1 MEVTFNIPIF
11 YAVLAVIDEGLNESY
26 NAWRQQHIDQGFS
39 WRPGSVSFRTLR
51 DVGNQSVTV
60 RRADQTNPRPDAQR
74 SILVPFTVS
83 PPGRLANSDLMEDQF
98 INMPGGSYSL
108 LFETG
113 YDVDS
118 EIWCDLTFVPGAPAT
133 AQILRADAV
142 LSPSY
147 PLLMEAEPV

>member
-1 MEVTFNIPIF
+1 METTLNVPII
-11 YAVLAVIDEGLNESY
+11 YSILAVDDAGLHETY

-51 DVGNQSVTV
+51 DVGNQKVTV
-60 RRADQTNPRPDAQR
+60 RRANQINVRPDAQR
-74 SILVPFTVS
+74 VILVPFTVS
-83 PPGRLANSDLMEDQF
+83 PPGRIGISDLMEDQF

-113 YDVDS
+113 YDDDGD
-118 EIWCDLTFVPGAPAT
+118 IWCDLTFVPGAPAT
-133 AQILRADAV
+133 AQVLRADAA

-147 PLLMEAEPV
+147 PLLMEAESV